1 MSDSDSEIEEYTKQD
16 FFLDKNFG
24 PWLEEQMEFPKI
36 PDTFRSLGS
45 PWRVSDGVSQSV
57 TINKV
62 LERSFEVQ
70 ASRIDAST
78 ELYRDV
84 SPLFH
89 EDYVCTM
96 NRQCIEIS
104 GLLQYY
110 FSWLDVDAKVFCGS
124 MNRPGHFF
132 KDLGKFHTFLEIEGE
147 IIDNTYSF
155 PYVSPL
161 NQLILYL
168 DMVYLERRITS
179 RET

>member
-45 PWRVSDGVSQSV
+45 PWRVSDRVSQSE

-62 LERSFEVQ
+62 LEHSFEVQ
-70 ASRIDAST
+70 ASRVHASSEFYSDA
-78 ELYRDV
+78 YP
-84 SPLFH
+84 PLP
-89 EDYVCTM
+89 EEYVCTM

-110 FSWLDVDAKVFCGS
+110 FSWLDIDAKVFCGT
-124 MNRPGHFF
+124 MMRPGHFF
-132 KDLGKFHTFLEIEGE
+132 KDMGKFHTFLEIEGE
-147 IIDNTYSF
+147 IIDNTYSC
-155 PYVSPL
+155 PEVSK
-161 NQLILYL
+161 
-168 DMVYLERRITS
+168 
-179 RET
+179 

>member
-36 PDTFRSLGS
+36 PDTFRSLSS

-124 MNRPGHFF
+124 MKRPGHFF